1 VIADRSADGR
11 ADDPR
16 RVPVILSSSS
26 VYPESTERTFALAAD
41 LGYDGVEIMVTADA
55 QTQRADHLLPLAER
69 YDIPVMAVHSP
80 CLVVSSLVWSRD
92 PLVKLDRTIQLAE
105 SLGARTVVVHPPF
118 VWQRAAAA
126 SFEVAL
132 RLLQESTTVR
142 IAVENEYPQRR
153 AGQQF
158 SLYRPHWD
166 PTMFDCPWYT
176 LDLSHCAA
184 SGSDAMEVARR
195 MGNRLVHVHLA
206 DGAVKGSDQHLVPGA
221 GNQPWKDVLRL
232 IRRRPSAIVTV
243 EVTTVRSTSAAR
255 ADALSRSLRLARDCL
270 AGG

>member
-1 VIADRSADGR
+1 MAG
-11 ADDPR
+11 ADDPSR
-16 RVPVILSSSS
+16 TPVILSSSS

-41 LGYDGVEIMVTADA
+41 LGYDGVEIMVTADV
-55 QTQRADHLLPLAER
+55 QTQREDHLQRLTQR
-69 YDIPVMAVHSP
+69 YGVPVMALHSP

-105 SLGARTVVVHPPF
+105 SLGAGTVVVHPPF

-126 SFEVAL
+126 SFPTAL
-132 RLLQESTTVR
+132 RLLQESTEVR

-184 SGSDAMEVARR
+184 AGSDATELAHR
-195 MGNRLVHVHLA
+195 MGGRLAHVHLS
-206 DGAVKGSDQHLVPGA
+206 DGSVKGSDQHLAPGD
-221 GNQPWKDVLRL
+221 GSQPWEEVLRL
-232 IRRRPSAIVTV
+232 VARRPSTIVTV
-243 EVTTVRSTSAAR
+243 EVTTVRSTASVR
-255 ADALSRSLRLARDCL
+255 AEVLGRSLRLARGCL
-270 AGG
+270 DGA